1 MRREPPESRAAGAR
15 ATLVLLALVAVAAFT
30 ASGRRNGSDA
40 GAALGGF
47 DASLGLASNL
57 SALSGNRSDNVSAAL
72 GGGNLSSAEGL
83 SHTDILTYLDAAAG
97 NKVECTVR
105 SALCSSA
112 VCTLNS
118 DKLTA
123 NCGCL
128 SMDRDENNPALLDL
142 GWASFIMAKSTLYQ
156 SALKDIEDYGSVRT
170 DTADKLCASLS
181 DGSLW
186 TDLAT
191 GASEGGRGWGGK
203 IASTSMY
210 STDTY
215 FDDENPEVG
224 GVVCDNAVCATCM
237 GAPCFQIEYDGVYD
251 QTCICPVIGFGESCP
266 FTQVENKQDGH
277 ICDTVSSD
285 KMSCAAS
292 STGGLTDLSW
302 GELEEY
308 VDAILDADPK
318 QSDAAQCPSNGVTWF
333 KHESSDRRVNS
344 TDNRQELNVSHVL
357 ERNST
362 HSRGDANT
370 SNRTHHRWAS

>member
-1 MRREPPESRAAGAR
+1 MEATPLVPREPPKSRAKSAR
-15 ATLVLLALVAVAAFT
+15 AALALLASVVAVAGFA
-30 ASGRRNGSDA
+30 ASPRRDGPNA
-40 GAALGGF
+40 RAAL
-47 DASLGLASNL
+47 SGLASNA

-83 SHTDILTYLDAAAG
+83 SHTDILTYLDGATG
-97 NKVECTVR
+97 NSVECTVR

-128 SMDRDENNPALLDL
+128 SMDRDANNPATLDI
-142 GWASFIMAKSTLYQ
+142 GWGSFIMAKSTLYQ
-156 SALKDIEDYGSVRT
+156 AALQDIDDYGAVRT
-170 DTADKLCASLS
+170 DTADELCAAVE

-215 FDDENPEVG
+215 FDDANPEVG
-224 GVVCDNAVCATCM
+224 GVVCTNAVSASCM

-251 QTCICPVIGFGESCP
+251 QTCICPVIGFGVSTP

-277 ICDTVSSD
+277 ICDTVSSE

-292 STGGLTDLSW
+292 STGSLSDLSW
-302 GELEEY
+302 SELEEY

-318 QSDAAQCPSNGVTWF
+318 QSDAVQCPSTGVTWF
-333 KHESSDRRVNS
+333 EHESSDRRVNA

-370 SNRTHHRWAS
+370 SNRTHHR